1 MFDVN
6 QSSTTL
12 SLVYPVARLP
22 PLARRCRRPVPFS
35 KLTTLED
42 LLAFL
47 RFTAAEDMSILGGS
61 MLVEL
66 SEALY
71 PVALGRNP
79 LLIIP
84 VNSDEPLLLIIPLN
98 SDEHPLLIIL
108 REQMKPVDYPVTA
121 DDTQTHTF
129 SDDYIWDSIPLD
141 LRYPWLQLIGSMTW
155 TSRLKR
161 TEGETMERRTLL
173 MVDDG
178 QPIPFALEKQ
188 WRFSFHR

>member
-42 LLAFL
+42 LLDFL
-47 RFTAAEDMSILGGS
+47 HFTAAEDLSIPGGS

-66 SEALY
+66 SEAIY
-71 PVALGRNP
+71 P
-79 LLIIP
+79 
-84 VNSDEPLLLIIPLN
+84 
-98 SDEHPLLIIL
+98 
-108 REQMKPVDYPVTA
+108 MKPVDYAATA

-129 SDDYIWDSIPLD
+129 SDNYVWDSIPLD
-141 LRYPWLQLIGSMTW
+141 LRHPWLQLIGPMTW
-155 TSRLKR
+155 TSRPKR

-188 WRFSFHR
+188 WRFSFL